1 MQQLTATA
9 CSYILERRTTS
20 GEYASSLEKKV
31 GELERLLSESIEGS
45 SASQAV
51 AKRASESEHTPTP
64 NPSQGIIETM
74 VDVPAHSQ
82 MTDSGE
88 SSESDGGGTN
98 FGGLSLLRRLHNLC
112 ARVQGSSGDYLASES
127 ALPGSNISTA
137 FDAAPDEFK
146 PPILWEDFAMLPS
159 RDTVSHAIETVV
171 NRANCNVCFL
181 DHNSLHSVAEES
193 FQAVENGYI
202 KASRKPLSLLF
213 AVLALSKRFDA
224 HENAL
229 GRMDDDEATSVRQ
242 VQYAKIALHNPQL
255 ILP

>member
-1 MQQLTATA
+1 
-9 CSYILERRTTS
+9 
-20 GEYASSLEKKV
+20 
-31 GELERLLSESIEGS
+31 
-45 SASQAV
+45 
-51 AKRASESEHTPTP
+51 
-64 NPSQGIIETM
+64 
-74 VDVPAHSQ
+74 
-82 MTDSGE
+82 
-88 SSESDGGGTN
+88 
-98 FGGLSLLRRLHNLC
+98 
-112 ARVQGSSGDYLASES
+112 
-127 ALPGSNISTA
+127 
-137 FDAAPDEFK
+137 
-146 PPILWEDFAMLPS
+146 MLPS